1 MIDGDIGLIITA
13 TLLCDKSDEASQ
25 TWSGTPADALIS
37 LTSAV
42 TNNPENAA
50 QNISAEAGDG
60 ATALT
65 VINERTFDLPG
76 TGGKGVMIP
85 QTGQLNWPIPV
96 LAFSGVVLIIVGVAM
111 LRKKR
116 DEK

>member
-1 MIDGDIGLIITA
+1 
-13 TLLCDKSDEASQ
+13 
-25 TWSGTPADALIS
+25 
-37 LTSAV
+37 
-42 TNNPENAA
+42 
-50 QNISAEAGDG
+50 
-60 ATALT
+60 
-65 VINERTFDLPG
+65 
-76 TGGKGVMIP
+76 MIP